1 MLTMD
6 GTTTQK
12 PEKMTSY
19 TLEDGSDILGQPK
32 DEYVQVLRNMIR
44 GKVRISKKE
53 NKRLTKQKK
62 REIYKNRNNQTP
74 E

>member
-1 MLTMD
+1 MLQDVLGCRTGGEPTMLTMD

-19 TLEDGSDILGQPK
+19 TLEDGSDILGPPK

-44 GKVRISKKE
+44 GKVRRSK
-53 NKRLTKQKK
+53 
-62 REIYKNRNNQTP
+62 
-74 E
+74 